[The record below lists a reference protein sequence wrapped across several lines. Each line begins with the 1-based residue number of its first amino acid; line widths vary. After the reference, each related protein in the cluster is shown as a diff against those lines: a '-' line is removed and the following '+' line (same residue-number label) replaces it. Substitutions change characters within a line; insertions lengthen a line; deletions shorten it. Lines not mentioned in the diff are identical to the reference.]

1 MKRFKHA
8 ISFAMAIVMIAS
20 ISSAMAAEP
29 TNELSMSPQ
38 AERNFN
44 AISPTLRAHI
54 LADES
59 LSSAA
64 VYAYLDLDT
73 APISL
78 RDDILKAR
86 DVIIHSEGW
95 TVDGTGFV
103 VQPDGTTTALPKF
116 SDLFPGW
123 DLPVWDTP
131 SPSTENSSSQL
142 GDSFGGTLVRTSRD
156 NVSIPKFNSS
166 VSTKSMGTFKA
177 NSSEIFQVTVRSLST
192 CSTCNI
198 GASTSSGVSQ
208 GWAPRVAPGGKFYF
222 YPDLGT
228 YYSVRVSTYDS
239 PGRGNFYIFH

>member
-38 AERNFN
+38 AEHNFN

-78 RDDILKAR
+78 RDDILKAQR
-86 DVIIHSEGW
+86 CHH
-95 TVDGTGFV
+95 
-103 VQPDGTTTALPKF
+103 P
-116 SDLFPGW
+116 
-123 DLPVWDTP
+123 
-131 SPSTENSSSQL
+131 
-142 GDSFGGTLVRTSRD
+142 
-156 NVSIPKFNSS
+156 
-166 VSTKSMGTFKA
+166 
-177 NSSEIFQVTVRSLST
+177 
-192 CSTCNI
+192 
-198 GASTSSGVSQ
+198 
-208 GWAPRVAPGGKFYF
+208 
-222 YPDLGT
+222 
-228 YYSVRVSTYDS
+228 
-239 PGRGNFYIFH
+239 